1 MSAPAEPTVAPRVPP
16 ADTCLMV
23 IFGAGGDL
31 TRRLVMPALY
41 NLKRRGLLPEH
52 FALVGVDH
60 ADYDDAGW
68 RRHLTQA
75 MNSFV
80 KGSGEFEI
88 DKLDRVAWNWLTSRM
103 TYLRA
108 DFTDAAS
115 YRKLGELVA
124 RLDKRHDTGGNVLFY
139 LATAPQFFD
148 VVVTR
153 LGAAKLVKESAGA
166 GWRRVVIEKP
176 FGRDLASAQTLNAR
190 IGKVLRE
197 DQIFRM
203 DHFLGKETVQN
214 ILAFRFAN
222 GLFEPIWN
230 RDRIDHV
237 QITAAETVGVEGRGR
252 FYEHT
257 GCLRDMVPNHLFQ
270 LLSLVAMEPPASF
283 GSAAVR
289 QRKAETIAAIRPPQP
304 HDAVRG
310 QYREGAV
317 DGALV
322 RGYRGEP
329 DVAPDSPVET
339 YVAVKFSVDTW
350 RWAGVPFYLR
360 TGKHLGTRVTEI
372 AIRFKPAPFAPFR
385 HTAVNTFGPNWL
397 VLHIQPNEG
406 ISMQFDVKRPGT
418 EMSLGPV
425 RMDFRYR
432 DWFNPEHGVG
442 YETLLYD
449 VMTGDNG
456 LFQDAAMVEAG
467 WRAVQPILDAWQ
479 EPPDGFPNYTSGS
492 AGPSAAE
499 TLLAMDGGRSWR
511 PLNAGLLP
519 PPRRPRRRRT
529 AGTAKAAAKAPAR
542 TAAKKRTAKKKTG
555 K

>member
-1 MSAPAEPTVAPRVPP
+1 MRLDPNPPEAPRAPP
-16 ADTCLMV
+16 ADDCVMV

-41 NLKRRGLLPEH
+41 NLKRRGLLPEK

-68 RRHLTQA
+68 RRHLTKS

-80 KGSGEFEI
+80 HGEGEFEI
-88 DKLDRVAWNWLTSRM
+88 DHLDRTAWKWLGDRM
-103 TYLRA
+103 TYVRA

-115 YRKLGELVA
+115 YKKLGELLT
-124 RLDKRHDTGGNVLFY
+124 RMHKRVGSGGNTLFY
-139 LATAPQFFD
+139 LATAAQFFD

-153 LGAAKLVKESAGA
+153 LGAAKLVRENAGS

-176 FGRDLASAQTLNAR
+176 FGRDLASAKVLNAS

-197 DQIFRM
+197 DQIFRI

-237 QITAAETVGVEGRGR
+237 QITAAETVGVEDRGR

-289 QRKAETIAAIRPPQP
+289 QRKSETIAAIRPPKVE
-304 HDAVRG
+304 DAVRG
-310 QYREGAV
+310 QYRAGAV
-317 DGALV
+317 DGELV
-322 RGYRGEP
+322 RGYREEP
-329 DVAPDSPVET
+329 NVAPDSPVET
-339 YVAVKFSVDTW
+339 YVALKFSVDTW

-385 HTAVNTFGPNWL
+385 HTAVDTFGPNWL

-418 EMSLGPV
+418 EVALAPV

-467 WRAVQPILDAWQ
+467 WAAVQPILDAWQ
-479 EPPDGFPNYTSGS
+479 EVPDGFPNYTSGS
-492 AGPSAAE
+492 AGPSAAD
-499 TLLAMDGGRSWR
+499 TLLAMDEGRRWR
-511 PLNAGLLP
+511 PLNAGLQP
-519 PPRRPRRRRT
+519 PPRRPRKRKSS
-529 AGTAKAAAKAPAR
+529 AVEPKSAPKNSAPGKPAR
-542 TAAKKRTAKKKTG
+542 K
-555 K
+555 